1 MNRQNPTSHRVL
13 TCWKASH
20 APREQSSD
28 STPSARGRQAA
39 YPPLWLGAVAEKIA
53 EEAGYSRGAFY
64 GNFGDKEDLFL
75 TVIREDYETRFG
87 RFRAILETGKT
98 SEQLLRDMRNA
109 FAEKITESEW
119 ILLQAEFE
127 AGALRNE
134 KILSVYVELHQQML
148 RDGMVIFR
156 RLAKVSGIRFKLKP
170 ADLLTTMISFSQGLA
185 VNQRLLGSELAD
197 NSARKLVWTVF
208 DHFISTESDRRI

>member
-1 MNRQNPTSHRVL
+1 
-13 TCWKASH
+13 
-20 APREQSSD
+20 
-28 STPSARGRQAA
+28 
-39 YPPLWLGAVAEKIA
+39 LWLGAVAEKIA

-75 TVIREDYETRFG
+75 TVIRADYETRFG
-87 RFRAILETGKT
+87 RFEQFLRRERRVNNCCEICETPSPKKSQNQSGFFYK
-98 SEQLLRDMRNA
+98 RNSKPA
-109 FAEKITESEW
+109 
-119 ILLQAEFE
+119 
-127 AGALRNE
+127 ALRNE

-170 ADLLTTMISFSQGLA
+170 ADLLMTMISFSQGLA
-185 VNQRLLGSELAD
+185 VNQRLLESELAD
-197 NSARKLVWTVF
+197 NSTRKLVWTVF

>member
-1 MNRQNPTSHRVL
+1 MNRQTQPATVSLPVGRRL
-13 TCWKASH
+13 TRQESKALTRRRLLEAGKRH
-20 APREQSSD
+20 ILRW
-28 STPSARGRQAA
+28 G
-39 YPPLWLGAVAEKIA
+39 LGNAVAEKIA

-87 RFRAILETGKT
+87 KFRAILETGKT

-109 FAEKITESEW
+109 FADKITDSEW

-148 RDGMVIFR
+148 RDGMEIFR

-170 ADLLTTMISFSQGLA
+170 ADLLMTMISFSQGLA
-185 VNQRLLGSELAD
+185 VNQRLLGSDLAD

-208 DHFISTESDRRI
+208 DHFISTESD